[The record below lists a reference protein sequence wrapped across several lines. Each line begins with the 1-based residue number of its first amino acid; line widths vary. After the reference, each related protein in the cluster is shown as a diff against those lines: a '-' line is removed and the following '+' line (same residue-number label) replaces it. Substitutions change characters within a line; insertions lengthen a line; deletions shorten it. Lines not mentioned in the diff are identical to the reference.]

1 MPLILTLALSTSVPA
16 TTGLPWNGEPGTRH
30 RDLIGMAGALT
41 AGSRSASGNNR
52 TYVQPLELTL
62 QESP

>member
-1 MPLILTLALSTSVPA
+1 VPLILTLALSTSVPA

-30 RDLIGMAGALT
+30 RDLIDVTGLT

-52 TYVQPLELTL
+52 TCVQPLELTQ